1 MTFSLTRE
9 DYFSQNQILGFDY
22 FTEIQE
28 DLLGFKKGTT
38 QFLEFDLDLLQEIV
52 EIQRDILNE
61 ADKYKGTYLEDFD
74 LNNEEIDY
82 SEIEYSEFEFSESRG
97 GWN

>member
-74 LNNEEIDY
+74 FNNEAVSYTHLRAHET
-82 SEIEYSEFEFSESRG
+82 S
-97 GWN
+97 

>member
-28 DLLGFKKGTT
+28 DLLGFKKGTEG
-38 QFLEFDLDLLQEIV
+38 LKNCVLDLICEKKNIFIFVSHEHQDHFDKEFLNCVPLSNSLLTEIMPPCKS
-52 EIQRDILNE
+52 IIFF
-61 ADKYKGTYLEDFD
+61 T
-74 LNNEEIDY
+74 
-82 SEIEYSEFEFSESRG
+82 
-97 GWN
+97 

>member
-38 QFLEFDLDLLQEIV
+38 QFLEFDLDLLPVSYTHLTLPTI
-52 EIQRDILNE
+52 
-61 ADKYKGTYLEDFD
+61 
-74 LNNEEIDY
+74 Y
-82 SEIEYSEFEFSESRG
+82 SV
-97 GWN
+97 